1 MNLYRIIQ
9 RYIIMDDVD
18 GLLEEMSSWLSK
30 GEESLSWG
38 VHLRPHMLRLMA
50 HLGLFFRR
58 IGRGSCDDLIGSIL
72 ESYVQQL
79 VHLSRTDLAAVYVG
93 QLPLPAD
100 QVHNC
105 SLLLSSSTVLTN
117 SYLCTDGQVRLYA
130 QCLVL
135 VEQQSDS
142 CDDAERGRLLSL
154 AQQVGLDVN
163 AIAKQVVITLC
174 NQEDV
179 QQVGDAS
186 LQVHSID
193 FFLSNCYTFMTLK

>member
-1 MNLYRIIQ
+1 
-9 RYIIMDDVD
+9 MDDVD

-38 VHLRPHMLRLMA
+38 VHLRPHMLRLMT

-58 IGRGSCDDLIGSIL
+58 IGRGSCDDLISSIL

-79 VHLSRTDLAAVYVG
+79 VHLSRTDLAAVYVS
-93 QLPLPAD
+93 QLPLPQD
-100 QVHNC
+100 
-105 SLLLSSSTVLTN
+105 
-117 SYLCTDGQVRLYA
+117 QVRLYA

-135 VEQQSDS
+135 VEQQSQS
-142 CDDAERGRLLSL
+142 CDDSERSHLLSL

-163 AIAKQVVITLC
+163 AIAKQVVISLC

-179 QQVGDAS
+179 QHVGDTS
-186 LQVHSID
+186 LQVRLIQY
-193 FFLSNCYTFMTLK
+193 LGLVRISNFYGSNWMKWLNRGRIFEFDN